1 MQGTK
6 RAAKVVRHPMTNAR
20 RLKTIATRAQK
31 RNSTSVMVPQ
41 LAPWCRPEHLE
52 VMRGGQQ
59 TQLKR
64 AMRDLHKL
72 KGKMSLSMQV
82 HGAKCPWSVVLWPR
96 ASDCAD
102 KDADDFMTAA
112 VERRDEQCK
121 CTPLIMYTG
130 ALA

>member
-6 RAAKVVRHPMTNAR
+6 RAGRGVSQPMTNAR
-20 RLKTIATRAQK
+20 GKLIAQRAQK
-31 RNSTSVMVPQ
+31 MHAPTLVTVPQ
-41 LAPWCRPEHLE
+41 LAPWFRPDHLD
-52 VMRGGQQ
+52 VKHQGQQ
-59 TQLKR
+59 AQLKR
-64 AMRDLHKL
+64 ALRDVGKL

-82 HGAKCPWSVVLWPR
+82 HGSKCPWSVVLWPR